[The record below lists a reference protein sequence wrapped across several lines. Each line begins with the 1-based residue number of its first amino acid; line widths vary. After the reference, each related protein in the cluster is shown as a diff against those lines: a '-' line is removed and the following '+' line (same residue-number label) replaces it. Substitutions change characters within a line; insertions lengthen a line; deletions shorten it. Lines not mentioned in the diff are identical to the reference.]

1 MRNRADDDLKRRQ
14 HDIQR
19 NTDERALA
27 RDRMLIGTLYVAE
40 KMDME
45 VEVSMSDTGFYQTRP
60 AAHSDNPKFSI

>member
-1 MRNRADDDLKRRQ
+1 MRATACLS
-14 HDIQR
+14 
-19 NTDERALA
+19 ALC
-27 RDRMLIGTLYVAE
+27 TSPE